1 MTRIRSSFC
10 ALLVI
15 LALTLAGETHA
26 AWPRYPDVNVPVST
40 AANHQIYPAIVED
53 GAGGAFIAWHDN
65 RGANYD
71 IYVQRV
77 SAAGAPLWTANGVL
91 VCGAAADQANAQMV
105 SDGAGGVIVTWHDYR
120 LGSWDI
126 YAQRFNPNGVAQW
139 TANGVAV
146 CQWPFDQ
153 PDPHLVPDG
162 QGGAIIA
169 WEDQRSIASSRFD
182 VYAQRVNAAGV
193 LQWPNSGGI
202 PVCSG
207 ASGLRGTVRLVS
219 DGAGGAII
227 SWRDAR
233 GASNDIYAQRLN
245 SAGTALWIGNGVQV
259 AAAVTSETN
268 PTIASDGQ
276 GGAFI
281 TWQDDGVQ
289 DIMIQRVNPSGSQ
302 LLGAS
307 VPVCNATGAQSLP
320 QIVPDGVGG
329 AIVVWQDPRA
339 GFNNVFAQRVN
350 SSGTALWT
358 PNGVQATTSTV
369 GANDPQLTSDG
380 ADGAILVWT
389 SGASST
395 DIRAQRVS
403 ASGTALWGATGI
415 PIVNALQN
423 QAWAR
428 IVPDAADGAIISWH
442 DTRGG
447 GGFYDVY
454 AQRVDHYGNLGNPEP
469 ALTSVRDTPNDQGG
483 KVKVSWTSSYLDAD
497 PTFGIVDYRLWRS
510 APQAL
515 VSELVAGSGDR
526 RFTRDADEAAATG
539 ALLIQSLAGVDYAWE
554 LVASQ
559 AAAGIGAYSLVTAT
573 TSDSVPE
580 SNPLT
585 VFAVEARAGTGVSA
599 NHWWSAPD
607 SGYSVDNLPPAAP
620 APFTGVYSAGSTAL
634 HWAPNGETD
643 FAHYRLYRGA
653 TAGFIPAPA
662 NLVGAPPD
670 TGYVD
675 PAGTPFFYKL
685 SAVDDHGN
693 ESAFALLA
701 PSGTVDAP
709 AQALPSELR
718 LGMPQPNPASV
729 SSRIA
734 FNLPRASQ
742 TSLVVYD
749 ASGRAVR
756 ELFRGVHAAGGFD
769 RGWDLRDDAGR
780 RVANGVYFVRLESGG
795 RAITRRMITMR

>member
-1 MTRIRSSFC
+1 MNLIRKSFR
-10 ALLVI
+10 ALVVV
-15 LALTLAGETHA
+15 LALTPAGEAHA

-40 AANHQIYPAIVED
+40 SVNHQIYPAIVED

-77 SAAGAPLWTANGVL
+77 SAAGVPLWTANGV
-91 VCGAAADQANAQMV
+91 VACNAAADQANAQMI
-105 SDGAGGVIVTWHDYR
+105 SDGAGGVIVTWHDFR
-120 LGSWDI
+120 PGNWDI
-126 YAQRFNPNGVAQW
+126 YAQRFNANGVAQW

-153 PDPHLVPDG
+153 PDPHLVSDG
-162 QGGAIIA
+162 QGGAILA
-169 WEDQRSIASSRFD
+169 WEDQRSIVSSRFE

-202 PVCSG
+202 PVCT
-207 ASGLRGTVRLVS
+207 ASGLRGSVRLVS

-227 SWRDAR
+227 SWRDGR
-233 GASNDIYAQRLN
+233 GTNNDIYAQRMS
-245 SAGTALWIGNGVQV
+245 SAGTALWVGNGIQV
-259 AAAVTSETN
+259 SGAVTNETN

-276 GGAFI
+276 GGAFV
-281 TWQDDGVQ
+281 TWQDEGTQ
-289 DIMIQRVNPSGSQ
+289 DIMIQRVNPGGVVVLGGS
-302 LLGAS
+302 AI
-307 VPVCNATGAQSLP
+307 PVCTATGAQTLP

-329 AIVVWQDPRA
+329 AIIVWQDPRT
-339 GFNNVFAQRVN
+339 GSNGVFAQRVN
-350 SSGTALWT
+350 SSGAALWT
-358 PNGVQATTSTV
+358 ANGVQATTSTV
-369 GANDPQLTSDG
+369 GAVDPQLVSDG
-380 ADGAILVWT
+380 SEGAILVWT
-389 SGASST
+389 SGVASS

-403 ASGTALWGATGI
+403 ASGTALWGATGV
-415 PIVNALQN
+415 PIVNAVQN

-447 GGFYDVY
+447 SGFYDVY

-469 ALTSVRDTPNDQGG
+469 VLRSVRDTPNDQGG
-483 KVKVSWTSSYLDAD
+483 KVKASWTASYLDAD

-515 VSELVAGSGDR
+515 ASELTAVSGTR

-539 ALLIQSLAGVDYAWE
+539 AVLIQSLAGVEYAWE
-554 LVASQ
+554 LVALQ
-559 AAAGIGAYSLVTAT
+559 PAAAIPSYSMVTVT
-573 TSDSVPE
+573 TGDSVNG

-585 VFAVEARAGTGVSA
+585 VFAVEARAGTGVGA

-620 APFTGVYSAGSTAL
+620 APFTGTYAAGSTSL
-634 HWAPNGETD
+634 HWSPNGEAD

-653 TAGFIPAPA
+653 SAGFVPSPVNRVAS
-662 NLVGAPPD
+662 LPD

-675 PAGTPFFYKL
+675 PGGAPFFYKL
-685 SAVDDHGN
+685 SAVDAHGN
-693 ESAFALLA
+693 ESGFALLA

-709 AQALPSELR
+709 AGAVPVALR
-718 LGMPQPNPASV
+718 LGAPQPNPSSV
-729 SSRIA
+729 QARIE
-734 FNLPRASQ
+734 FDLPREAQ
-742 TSLVVYD
+742 VVLVVHD
-749 ASGRAVR
+749 AAGRSVR
-756 ELFRGVHAAGGFD
+756 TLFRGPHPAGAFD
-769 RGWDLRDDAGR
+769 MSWDLRDDGGH

-795 RAITRRMITMR
+795 RAITRRMIAMH